1 MARRHRTVYPGSLHH
16 ITARGI
22 GRRTLFVDDDDRRAF
37 LHSLALV
44 VRDADWLCQCFCLM
58 GNHFHL
64 LVQTGDRGLTP
75 GMHRLQTR
83 CALRYNRLYG
93 VTGHVFDRRF
103 ANSLV
108 TRGEH
113 LLELLRYIH
122 LNPVRAR
129 LCPHPVAWP
138 WSSFRAIAGIDP
150 APRFLSPEG
159 PLGLFGR
166 DETSARTAFV
176 RFVEDG
182 MGVANPPHPDT
193 LARPSLEE
201 LVRTLGLEG
210 GRLAYAVHGYR
221 QPEIAAALGMS
232 CTNFRREL
240 QRPGGSMPGT
250 NLSILVPAPGAS
262 PAKAPPPQ
270 RRSRVPEAS

>member
-1 MARRHRTVYPGSLHH
+1 MARRQRIVYPGSLHH

-44 VRDADWLCQCFCLM
+44 VRDADWSCHCFCLM

-64 LVQTGDRGLTP
+64 LVQTGSRGLTP

-83 CALRYNRLYG
+83 CAQRYNRLYG

-103 ANSLV
+103 ANQLV

-113 LLELLRYIH
+113 LFELVRYIH

-129 LCPHPVAWP
+129 LCTHPSAWA

-150 APRFLSPEG
+150 APGFLSAEG
-159 PLGLFGR
+159 ALGLFGR
-166 DETSARTAFV
+166 DEQSARAAFV

-182 MGVANPPHPDT
+182 MTVVDPPHPDT
-193 LARPSLEE
+193 LARPSLAE
-201 LVRTLGLEG
+201 LVRSLGLEG
-210 GRLAYAVHGYR
+210 GLLAYLCHGYR

-240 QRPGGSMPGT
+240 QRRPGFVPGT
-250 NLSILVPAPGAS
+250 DLFSRALADRGPGLEAVTRQGS
-262 PAKAPPPQ
+262 AAAMAK
-270 RRSRVPEAS
+270 